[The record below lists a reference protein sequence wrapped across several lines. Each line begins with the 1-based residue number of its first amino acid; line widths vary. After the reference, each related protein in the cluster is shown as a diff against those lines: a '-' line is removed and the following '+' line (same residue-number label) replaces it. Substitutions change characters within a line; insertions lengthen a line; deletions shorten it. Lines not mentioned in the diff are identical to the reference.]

1 MPPIL
6 STISISLFSLIMPLL
21 HIEHLE
27 DTVLNGNLSALELLE
42 NSSNLTAKIDGSP
55 SIVWGQDPADNLF
68 FVGTKSVF
76 NKKLVKRCKSYGDV
90 NKYYKGELADILTQC
105 FRYLPNDGNI
115 YQGDFIGLGGLSE
128 YNPNTVTYTFDRVIR
143 EDIIIAPHT
152 TYVGNSKDL
161 REHKV
166 LPLTRNLQNTNNVRF
181 VSSTVTNNNCME
193 DLTFVINFA
202 RTIAGAVEFIEDPK
216 NVAAMKKELNAYI
229 REDREIVPEEFDNT
243 NLVRFY
249 NLVIRIKEQF
259 MDNCNTN
266 SSEMKA
272 SLNGEDYDGEGYVL
286 SDKLQTIKLINR
298 REFSY
303 NNFIRNS

>member
-21 HIEHLE
+21 HIEHFE

-55 SIVWGQDPADNLF
+55 SIVWGQDTDGLF

-76 NKKLVKRCKSYGDV
+76 NKKLVKRCKSYGDID
-90 NKYYKGELADILTQC
+90 NWYSGELHEILTTC

-115 YQGDFIGLGGLSE
+115 YQGDFIGFGGLSE
-128 YNPNTVTYTFDRVIR
+128 YNPNTITYTFDDVIR

-181 VSSTVTNNNCME
+181 VHSTVTNNNCTE
-193 DLTFVINFA
+193 DLSFMLNFA
-202 RTIAGAVEFIEDPK
+202 RTIAGAVDFIEDEK

-229 REDREIVPEEFDNT
+229 REDREIVAEEFDNT
-243 NLVRFY
+243 TLVRFWQ
-249 NLVIRIKEQF
+249 LMIRIKEQF
-259 MDNCNTN
+259 MENCDTN

-272 SLNGEDYDGEGYVL
+272 SLNGEDYEGEGYVL
-286 SDKLQTIKLINR
+286 SDELQTIKLINR

-303 NNFIRNS
+303 HNFIRNS

>member
-1 MPPIL
+1 
-6 STISISLFSLIMPLL
+6 
-21 HIEHLE
+21 
-27 DTVLNGNLSALELLE
+27 
-42 NSSNLTAKIDGSP
+42 
-55 SIVWGQDPADNLF
+55 
-68 FVGTKSVF
+68 
-76 NKKLVKRCKSYGDV
+76 
-90 NKYYKGELADILTQC
+90 
-105 FRYLPNDGNI
+105 
-115 YQGDFIGLGGLSE
+115 
-128 YNPNTVTYTFDRVIR
+128 
-143 EDIIIAPHT
+143 
-152 TYVGNSKDL
+152 
-161 REHKV
+161 
-166 LPLTRNLQNTNNVRF
+166 
-181 VSSTVTNNNCME
+181 ME
-193 DLTFVINFA
+193 DLTFMINFA

-229 REDREIVPEEFDNT
+229 RTDREIVPEEFDNT

-286 SDKLQTIKLINR
+286 SDNRQVIKLINR

>member
-1 MPPIL
+1 MPPIFT
-6 STISISLFSLIMPLL
+6 TIPITLFSLIMPLL

-42 NSSNLTAKIDGSP
+42 SSSNLTAKIDGSP
-55 SIVWGQDPADNLF
+55 SIVWGTDPLDNMF

-76 NKKLVKRCKSYGDV
+76 NKKLIKRCKSYGDV
-90 NKYYKGELADILTQC
+90 NKYYDGELADILTTC

-115 YQGDFIGLGGLSE
+115 YQGDFIGFGG
-128 YNPNTVTYTFDRVIR
+128 
-143 EDIIIAPHT
+143 H
-152 TYVGNSKDL
+152 SKDL

-181 VSSTVTNNNCME
+181 VHSTVSNNNCME
-193 DLTFVINFA
+193 DLSFIINFA
-202 RTIAGAVEFIEDPK
+202 RTIAGAVEFIEDEK

-229 REDREIVPEEFDNT
+229 RTDREIVPEEFDNT

-259 MDNCNTN
+259 MDNCDTN

-272 SLNGEDYDGEGYVL
+272 SLNGEDYEGEGYVL
-286 SDKLQTIKLINR
+286 SDKLQVIKLINR

>member
-6 STISISLFSLIMPLL
+6 STIPITLFSLIMPLL

-55 SIVWGQDPADNLF
+55 SIVWGTDPLDNMF

-115 YQGDFIGLGGLSE
+115 YQGDFIGFGGLSE
-128 YNPNTVTYTFDRVIR
+128 YNPNTITYTFDDVIR

-152 TYVGNSKDL
+152 IYTGNSKDL

-166 LPLTRNLQNTNNVRF
+166 SPIGRNLQNTNNVRF
-181 VSSTVTNNNCME
+181 VHSTVTNKNCTE
-193 DLTFVINFA
+193 DLTFMLNFA
-202 RTIAGAVEFIEDPK
+202 RTIAGAVEFIEDEK
-216 NVAAMKKELNAYI
+216 NVAAMKKELNSYI
-229 REDREIVPEEFDNT
+229 RTNREIVPEEFENT
-243 NLVRFY
+243 NLVRFWQY
-249 NLVIRIKEQF
+249 VITIKEQF
-259 MDNCNTN
+259 MDNCDTN

-272 SLNGEDYDGEGYVL
+272 SLNGEDYEGEGYVL
-286 SDKLQTIKLINR
+286 SDELQTIKLINR

-303 NNFIRNS
+303 HNFIKNT

>member
-1 MPPIL
+1 MPSIFTTIPI
-6 STISISLFSLIMPLL
+6 TLFSLIMPLL

-55 SIVWGQDPADNLF
+55 SIVWGTDPLDNMF

-193 DLTFVINFA
+193 DLSFIINFA
-202 RTIAGAVEFIEDPK
+202 RTIAGAVEFIEDEK

-229 REDREIVPEEFDNT
+229 REDKEIVAEEFENT
-243 NLVRFY
+243 NLVRFWK
-249 NLVIRIKEQF
+249 LIVEIKEQF
-259 MDNCNTN
+259 MNNCDTN

-272 SLNGEDYDGEGYVL
+272 SLNGEDFDGEGYVL
-286 SDKLQTIKLINR
+286 SDNSQTIKLVNR

-303 NNFIRNS
+303 NNFIKNA

>member
-1 MPPIL
+1 
-6 STISISLFSLIMPLL
+6 MPLL
-21 HIEHLE
+21 HIEHIE
-27 DTVLNGNLSALELLE
+27 DTVLNGDLSALNLLE

-55 SIVWGQDPADNLF
+55 SIVWGTDPADNLF

-128 YNPNTVTYTFDRVIR
+128 YNPNTITYTFDNVIR

-166 LPLTRNLQNTNNVRF
+166 SPLTRNLQNTNNVRF
-181 VSSTVTNNNCME
+181 VSSTVTNKNCTE
-193 DLTFVINFA
+193 DLAFIINFA
-202 RTIAGAVEFIEDPK
+202 RTIAGAVEFIEDEK

-229 REDREIVPEEFDNT
+229 REDKEIVPEEFDNT
-243 NLVRFY
+243 NLVRFWK
-249 NLVIRIKEQF
+249 LIVDIKEQF
-259 MDNCNTN
+259 MNNCDTN
-266 SSEMKA
+266 RSEMKA
-272 SLNGEDYDGEGYVL
+272 SLNGEDFDGEGYVL
-286 SDKLQTIKLINR
+286 SDNRQVIKLVNR
-298 REFSY
+298 RQFSY
-303 NNFIRNS
+303 HNFIRNS

>member
-1 MPPIL
+1 MPSIFTTIPI
-6 STISISLFSLIMPLL
+6 TLFSLIMPLL
-21 HIEHLE
+21 HIEHIE
-27 DTVLNGNLSALELLE
+27 DTVLNGDLSALQLLE
-42 NSSNLTAKIDGSP
+42 DSSNLTAKIDGSP
-55 SIVWGQDPADNLF
+55 SIVWGTDPLDNMF

-76 NKKLVKRCKSYGDV
+76 NKKLIKRCKSYGDV
-90 NKYYKGELADILTQC
+90 NKYYDGELRDILTSC
-105 FRYLPNDGNI
+105 YRYLPNDGNI
-115 YQGDFIGLGGLSE
+115 YQGDFIGFGGLSE
-128 YNPNTVTYTFDRVIR
+128 YNPNTVTYTFDSVIR

-152 TYVGNSKDL
+152 TYVGNSKDM
-161 REHKV
+161 RTHKV
-166 LPLTRNLQNTNNVRF
+166 LPIGRNLQNTNNVRF
-181 VSSTVTNNNCME
+181 VHSTVTNKNCMD

-202 RTIAGAVEFIEDPK
+202 RTIAGAVEFIEDEK

-229 REDREIVPEEFDNT
+229 RTDREIVPEEFDNT

-286 SDKLQTIKLINR
+286 SDNRQVIKLINR